1 VRPVRPWRRQ
11 RGRGARANRAKG
23 VPSARCR
30 DGCRPGDREIN
41 QAVFALAPAILG
53 SLREISANYTLSFA
67 IAAIVQIMAALV
79 IFLGKKR
86 CVRSSGGFLTK
97 RAVRIPSAVGQQRLQ
112 STLDLKPLFVLF
124 DHR

>member
-1 VRPVRPWRRQ
+1 VAAVPALIARKEFRPPDV
-11 RGRGARANRAKG
+11 GTVVALVIA
-23 VPSARCR
+23 
-30 DGCRPGDREIN
+30 IN